1 MPFVAAGA
9 VGALA
14 CTFLPSRWPVLLIV
28 LPVAVAGAWLAAV
41 DLDVHPLLVLVA
53 LDRVSLVHDLAG
65 RGVHP
70 ETIHQL
76 QAGAS
81 RWLRLGSH
89 LGRGD
94 VATECL
100 LPLG

>member
-1 MPFVAAGA
+1 MAAGA

-14 CTFLPSRWPVLLIV
+14 CTFLPRWPVLLIV

-65 RGVHP
+65 PGVHP